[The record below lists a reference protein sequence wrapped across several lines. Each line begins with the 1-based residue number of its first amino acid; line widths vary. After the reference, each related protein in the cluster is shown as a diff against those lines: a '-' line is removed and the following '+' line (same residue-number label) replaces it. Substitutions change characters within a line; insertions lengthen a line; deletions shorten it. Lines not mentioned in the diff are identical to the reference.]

1 MSPLALDLGSSDL
14 VASTFRGAAILLAAG
29 AVATLGLPV
38 LARLQPAGGPA
49 STPKA
54 PRTGDSRAL
63 LIRYGSAF
71 GTVAVFFGASYFG
84 GWVFAAVIAL
94 LVAIGLLEFWQMAEA
109 SGVVPFSAT
118 ATPAALALLAAAAW
132 FGPAALGPAIVGAL
146 ALILLN
152 TLRAPLEG
160 LPARLG
166 LTMLGVLYVGLQA
179 TFMLLLRQGPNG
191 YAHFCL
197 YFAVIQAADAFA
209 FFGGRAFGRHPIAP
223 TLSPGKTWEGCAVGL
238 LAALATARLFAF
250 AAPGMAGWAVY
261 AIGAGIF
268 AFSLLG
274 DLVASGFKRA
284 AGLKDFGRLL
294 PEQGGLLDRF
304 DGYLLAA
311 PATYYLFQLLGQ

>member
-1 MSPLALDLGSSDL
+1 M
-14 VASTFRGAAILLAAG
+14 VLL
-29 AVATLGLPV
+29 
-38 LARLQPAGGPA
+38 
-49 STPKA
+49 S
-54 PRTGDSRAL
+54 
-63 LIRYGSAF
+63 
-71 GTVAVFFGASYFG
+71 
-84 GWVFAAVIAL
+84 
-94 LVAIGLLEFWQMAEA
+94 
-109 SGVVPFSAT
+109 
-118 ATPAALALLAAAAW
+118 
-132 FGPAALGPAIVGAL
+132 
-146 ALILLN
+146 

-238 LAALATARLFAF
+238 LAALATAKLFDF
-250 AAPGMAGWAVY
+250 AAPGLAGWEVL
-261 AIGAGIF
+261 AISAAIF

-304 DGYLLAA
+304 DGYL
-311 PATYYLFQLLGQ
+311 FQLFGQ

>member
-1 MSPLALDLGSSDL
+1 MNPLALDLGSSEL
-14 VASTFRGAAILLAAG
+14 VMGVFHGSGVLLACG

-38 LARLQPAGGPA
+38 LARLQPAAGPEA
-49 STPKA
+49 APRA

-63 LIRYGSAF
+63 LVRYGSAF
-71 GTVAVFFGASYFG
+71 GTVAVFLTASYFG

-94 LVAIGLLEFWQMAEA
+94 VIAIGLFEFWQMAEA
-109 SGVVPFSAT
+109 SGVVPFAAT
-118 ATPAALALLAAAAW
+118 ATPAALGLLAATAW
-132 FGPAALGPAIVGAL
+132 FGPAALAPAIAGAL
-146 ALILLN
+146 TLVLLSA
-152 TLRAPLEG
+152 LRAPLEA

-179 TFMLLLRQGPNG
+179 TFILLLRQGPNG
-191 YAHFCL
+191 YGHFCL

-238 LAALATARLFAF
+238 LAALATAWLFAF
-250 AAPGMAGWAVY
+250 AVPGLAGWVVL
-261 AIGAGIF
+261 AIGAVIF

-274 DLVASGFKRA
+274 DLVASAFKRA

-311 PATYYLFQLLGQ
+311 PAAYYLFQLLGH